1 MSNVKSI
8 DRLVQGICSACERNG
23 FSFEIDPEELLKT
36 ETKSSKL
43 LSAISPDKVN
53 AYGRKK
59 SLSDWGVDVLRGLYV
74 HSHSHYAIQ
83 VGSLD
88 DSLQKGVWTP
98 CYREQCMNR
107 WHAYQ
112 QLAAIAR
119 TWLLTDFSDDLNLF
133 LVGPPGS
140 SSESEWINF
149 AQTIERNDLVCRK
162 LVWLPSRNEFLWGQE
177 IRSLLERSFLAKPW
191 LPAAS
196 TSVASLDSVS
206 DISSSLKEW
215 SEVLDDPAF
224 VSDDRDY
231 DTLIATLL
239 EKFKR

>member
-1 MSNVKSI
+1 MSSFKSI
-8 DRLVQGICSACERNG
+8 DRLIQGICSACERNG
-23 FSFEIDPEELLKT
+23 FTFEIDPEELLKT

-43 LSAISPDKVN
+43 LSAISSDKGN
-53 AYGRKK
+53 ANGKRK

-83 VGSLD
+83 IGSLD
-88 DSLQKGVWTP
+88 EALQKGEWAP
-98 CYREQCMNR
+98 SYREQCMNR
-107 WHAYQ
+107 WHVHQ

-133 LVGPPGS
+133 FVGPPGS
-140 SSESEWINF
+140 SSESEWVNF

-162 LVWLPSRNEFLWGQE
+162 LVWLPSRNESLWEQE
-177 IRSLLERSFLAKPW
+177 IKSLLERSFLAKPW
-191 LPAAS
+191 LHAAN
-196 TSVASLDSVS
+196 TSVAPLDSVS
-206 DISSSLKEW
+206 DISSTLKEW

-224 VSDDRDY
+224 VTDDRDY